1 LSQTV
6 ELEIH
11 APCGIRTWRPETG
24 H

>member
-11 APCGIRTWRPETG
+11 TPCGIRNWRPQTG